1 MFFAVHRTKPRVELE
16 KSKVIVFGEH
26 ILVFFGRSISVGVGV
41 WMHIEKNSRGLCLC
55 LYVYVRVLACV
66 CWCAYLFPFWP
77 SACFRLFAATSGLNL
92 MIRSMLAYRF
102 C

>member
-41 WMHIEKNSRGLCLC
+41 WMHIEKNSRGLCVCVCLC
-55 LYVYVRVLACV
+55 VCVFLRACV
-66 CWCAYLFPFWP
+66 CVRVCCLFGLLRVCVYLLLP
-77 SACFRLFAATSGLNL
+77 AA
-92 MIRSMLAYRF
+92 
-102 C
+102 